1 MKRNIALVFG
11 ALLMVASAQAAV
23 TVEANG
29 KVTNYNSGSVV
40 SATGNMDTTVT
51 YNGVKIFI
59 PKGVKVTVKQAA
71 NGDVTVEGSNF
82 AGVKI
87 NNATVNATGNAS
99 FSVNPST
106 QVITVNQGYITVT
119 DPNGKTAGVAKGA
132 SVSAKNVVQAS
143 AAASSAD
150 EVPAFVAATAVS
162 STVSEQATQNVYET
176 ETLSP
181 SAPR

>member
-1 MKRNIALVFG
+1 MKRNLALVFG
-11 ALLMVASAQAAV
+11 ALLLAATAQAAV

-29 KVTNYNSGSVV
+29 KVTNYNNGSAV
-40 SATGNMDTTVT
+40 SVTGNADTTVT
-51 YNGVKIFI
+51 YNGVKVFI

-99 FSVNPST
+99 FSVNPNT

-119 DPNGKTAGVAKGA
+119 DANGKTAGVAKGA
-132 SVSAKNVVQAS
+132 SVSAKNVVQGSA
-143 AAASSAD
+143 AAASSE

-162 STVSEQATQNVYET
+162 STASEQATQDVA

>member
-132 SVSAKNVVQAS
+132 SVYAQNVLQGSEATV
-143 AAASSAD
+143 SS
-150 EVPAFVAATAVS
+150 EVPAFVAATDVR
-162 STVSEQATQNVYET
+162 STVSEQAAQNVA